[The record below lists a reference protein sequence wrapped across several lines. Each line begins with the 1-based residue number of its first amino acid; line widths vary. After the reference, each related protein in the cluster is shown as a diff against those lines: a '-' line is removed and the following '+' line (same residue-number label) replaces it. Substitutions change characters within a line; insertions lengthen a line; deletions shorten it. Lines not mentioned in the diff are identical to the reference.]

1 MATESFRHIVYSN
14 EEAFVNKDGRLELIE
29 YAKDLVF
36 YASFDGRSTN
46 ANFHEGNKES
56 VFSGSKNGFE
66 IADDGKLGQS
76 VIIEGGSLTFDEN
89 NFYDLKERG
98 SIQFRIKRNYLDNP
112 YSGELFDI
120 PILNL
125 NNGVNNNNKIVL
137 YHTTDFRLRLEM
149 YDNSGDKKV
158 DKDFGEWGEEVY
170 DWHAFEL
177 SWNKTIVE
185 LYIDGIMIDAV
196 RTGFERSSG
205 TNLTLSATLGSSY
218 SFDELIVYNKQ
229 KNRED
234 YIVPDYSLTKY
245 TTSGP
250 YADIHFGSGFVRH
263 EITDL
268 NLNCSSNMRFLV
280 KLGYDWYNYLGGWRK
295 VYENVLDK
303 LTPSAM
309 EVNFSDLP
317 IEEHMDL
324 VIRAYFISD
333 GYTLPWLDEIS
344 INTDQSE
351 AQPAF
356 IIGTVDLT
364 NPVDLTDNYNV
375 IITTS
380 EGSKE
385 VDVSS
390 ASVNKEETTLE
401 EIKVAINSAN
411 VPGLVATDDGKGH
424 LVLRTSKT
432 GKDTFVSISEGS
444 SNDAL
449 PVIWGFEAS
458 DIGSQGTGQYF
469 DYTEIYRWL
478 RSQLGAPTVP
488 VELTDEQLQDCVSHA
503 VYWFNY
509 YRNAKEN
516 IVYVTLDGN
525 VRDGWAIPQEIG
537 GEDNI
542 IEIIMKP
549 RFPYVFYT
557 GRTDIV
563 GQVYMQWFF
572 QQQQR
577 DLRHMAG
584 DYYLTMSTQK
594 DINNIMGT
602 EIKWHF
608 YNGRL
613 FINPEPPAGI
623 EIGVRFRS
631 AVSMNEI
638 NTNIFIRDYAL
649 GKAKTILGTIRST
662 FGGTIPGGSEMIT
675 LRGEALIT
683 EGKQEMEEVI
693 SRMQSLT
700 EPLGFEW
707 G

>member
-1 MATESFRHIVYSN
+1 MATESFRYMSYSN
-14 EEAFVNKDGRLELIE
+14 EEAFENKEGRIQLIE
-29 YAKDLVF
+29 YAKDLAF
-36 YASFDGRSTN
+36 YVSFDGN
-46 ANFHEGNKES
+46 VKADFHEGEREGN
-56 VFSGSKNGFE
+56 FSGLKMVM
-66 IADDGKLGQS
+66 ADDGVFGQA
-76 VIIEGGSLTFDEN
+76 VFIEGGSLTFNKN
-89 NFYDLKERG
+89 NFYNLKDKG
-98 SIQFRIKRNYLDNP
+98 SIQFRIKRNLTTIP
-112 YSGELFDI
+112 YGGELFDT

-125 NNGVNNNNKIVL
+125 NNGVDNKNKIVL
-137 YHTTDFRLRLEM
+137 YHTVDSKLKLEM
-149 YDNSGDKKV
+149 YDNTGEKKV
-158 DKDFGEWGEEVY
+158 DKDFGEWAGDTYV
-170 DWHAFEL
+170 WHAFEL
-177 SWNKTIVE
+177 SWNKTIAE
-185 LYIDGIMIDAV
+185 LFIDGSMVDAV
-196 RTGFERSSG
+196 RTGFVRDSG
-205 TNLTLSATLGSSY
+205 TALTISATVGTAY
-218 SFDELIVYNKQ
+218 SFDELIVYKKQ
-229 KNRED
+229 KNSED
-234 YIVPDYSLTKY
+234 YVVPVNALTKY
-245 TTSGP
+245 TQSAP
-250 YADIHFGSGFVRH
+250 YIDIHFGSGFVKH

-280 KLGYDWYNYLGGWRK
+280 KLGYDWYTYIGGWRK
-295 VYENVLDK
+295 TTESELNK
-303 LTPSAM
+303 LNPSAM
-309 EVNFSDLP
+309 EVNFPEIP

-324 VIRAYFISD
+324 IIRAYFVSD
-333 GYTLPWLDEIS
+333 GYALAWLDEIS

-364 NPVDLTDNYNV
+364 NPVDLSNEYNV
-375 IITTS
+375 VITTS
-380 EGSKE
+380 EGSAE

-390 ASVNKEETTLE
+390 AAADNTAVTLD
-401 EIKVAINSAN
+401 EIKEAINNAN
-411 VPGLVATDDGKGH
+411 IPDLIATDDGRGH
-424 LVLRTSKT
+424 LVLRTKKT
-432 GKDTFVSISEGS
+432 GKDTFVSISEGT
-444 SNDAL
+444 NADAL
-449 PVIWGFEAS
+449 PIIWGYEDS
-458 DIGSQGTGQYF
+458 DMGSQGTGQYF
-469 DYTEIYRWL
+469 DYTEIYRWI

-503 VYWFNY
+503 VFWYNY

-525 VRDGWAIPQEIG
+525 VREGWKIPKEIG

-572 QQQQR
+572 QQHQR

-584 DYYLTMSTQK
+584 DYYLIMSTQK

-613 FINPEPPAGI
+613 FINPEPPKGM

-638 NTNIFIRDYAL
+638 NTNVFIRDYAL

-662 FGGTIPGGSEMIT
+662 FGGTIPGGGEMIT
-675 LRGEALIT
+675 LRGEALIA
-683 EGKQEMEEVI
+683 EGKEEMENVI
-693 SRMQSLT
+693 SRMMTLT
-700 EPLGFEW
+700 EPLGFSW